1 MSRAVDRLTTA
12 AAFVRIVELGSFTAA
27 ARDLGL
33 RQATVS
39 RWIATLEDEL
49 GVRLLDRTTRAVRV
63 TEAGERFIADARA
76 LVEVWD
82 GAVERA
88 ARRTQRLAGRLRV
101 SLPVVF
107 GERFV
112 TPHLAAWAAR
122 HPSLAVELVFSDR
135 YVDLVEAGVDLAVR
149 VGRPVDSAYRARNLG
164 ATPRR
169 LVAAPSYLTGHPAP
183 TRPSDLAAH
192 ACLLHSGL
200 DNRAVWTFDGPEGVA
215 GVEVRGR
222 LAANHSDTLRQLALG
237 GLGVALLASWLV
249 DDDLA
254 AGRLVALLPRY
265 AAPPAAVQVL
275 YASPRHAPRAVTAF
289 VDFLAETLA
298 PILG

>member
-1 MSRAVDRLTTA
+1 MNWGMDRLTTA

-39 RWIATLEDEL
+39 RWIAALEEEL

-63 TEAGERFIADARA
+63 TEAGERFHADARA

-88 ARRTQRLAGRLRV
+88 ARRTHQLAGRLRV

-122 HPSLAVELVFSDR
+122 HPSLAIELVYSDR

-149 VGRPVDSAYRARNLG
+149 VGRPVDSAYRARRLG
-164 ATPRR
+164 ETPRR
-169 LVAAPSYLTGHPAP
+169 LVAAPSYLAAHPAP
-183 TRPSDLAAH
+183 ARPVDLEAH

-200 DNRAVWTFDGPEGVA
+200 DNRAVWTFEGPDGAA

-222 LAANHSDTLRQLALG
+222 LAANHSDTLRHLALG
-237 GLGVALLASWLV
+237 GLGLALLASWLV
-249 DDDLA
+249 DDDIG
-254 AGRLVALLPRY
+254 AGRLVALLPDH

-298 PILG
+298 SLMA